1 MRITSFVSDVFAA
14 VADMVTFNKLF
25 IKIRK
30 LKTAMLCKVD
40 LKLARKNSSLSYG
53 HPTYHENE
61 RLYSLREVSYHT
73 YLLSPTSMSTS
84 PFEMKFELEEIKLT
98 ENAAHG

>member
-25 IKIRK
+25 IKSRK
-30 LKTAMLCKVD
+30 LRTAMLCKVD
-40 LKLARKNSSLSYG
+40 LKLARKKSSLSCG
-53 HPTYHENE
+53 HPTYHQNE
-61 RLYSLREVSYHT
+61 RLYREVSYHT

-84 PFEMKFELEEIKLT
+84 PYEMKFELEEIKLT